1 MRIVARV
8 AQRPLRMVLGVNLR
22 KALRLG
28 WIRLM
33 APNAQRGHVRLL
45 RLVPV
50 RIVGVLCEG
59 AMAGLARYL
68 CVLPLAALLSDVIVA
83 NRASGLARERD
94 GPRPNLAERCAAI
107 MAVLLE
113 GGRHDEMP
121 NHQEGRD
128 PERKDNHGP
137 DQVLRLFQYIL
148 HR

>member
-1 MRIVARV
+1 M
-8 AQRPLRMVLGVNLR
+8 R

-33 APNAQRGHVRLL
+33 APNAQRGYVRLP

-59 AMAGLARYL
+59 AMARLARHL
-68 CVLPLAALLSDVIVA
+68 CVLPLAALLGDVIVA
-83 NRASGLARERD
+83 DRASGLARERD
-94 GPRPNLAERCAAI
+94 WPRPNLAEGCAAI

-113 GGRHDEMP
+113 GGGHDEIP

-128 PERKDNHGP
+128 PERKDNHEP
-137 DQVLRLFQYIL
+137 NQVLRLFQYVL
-148 HR
+148 HL